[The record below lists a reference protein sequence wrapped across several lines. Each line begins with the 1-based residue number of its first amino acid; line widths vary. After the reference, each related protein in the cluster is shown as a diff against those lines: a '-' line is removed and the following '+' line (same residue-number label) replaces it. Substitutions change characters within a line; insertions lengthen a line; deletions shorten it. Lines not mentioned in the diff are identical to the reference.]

1 MPVSLRFKRRG
12 AYTNLDFLEGDVNL
26 EINSSETIESIVV
39 KAEGTERKRRV
50 VADVGQG
57 FPRRLYMLRSPV
69 MNAQS
74 QDLPSRF
81 TR

>member
-57 FPRRLYMLRSPV
+57 FPRRLYMLRSPA

-74 QDLPSRF
+74 QDLSSRF